1 MNFNELLKNEESIIS
16 RDYFEALLDTLPP
29 YGKRKVKSY
38 YIEKYRYYIKTHP
51 QEKYEQIE
59 LNINWK
65 SLPLNKIN
73 PIFFT

>member
-1 MNFNELLKNEESIIS
+1 MNFNEWLKNEESIIS
-16 RDYFEALLDTLPP
+16 RDYFERDYFEALLDTLPP

-59 LNINWK
+59 LNINERAY
-65 SLPLNKIN
+65 PLIK
-73 PIFFT
+73 